1 MKKLYRSRKDRVFAG
16 VCGGIAE
23 YLGIDSTVI
32 RLITFLL
39 IVPGGLSIWVY
50 IALAIIIPSEPY
62 GNVIDE
68 SYGEKFNEPDKKEK
82 TYEDN
87 YRNIY
92 ENQKKKS
99 NDDFYWEEVQ
109 GDLFLVEKIFKKFIK
124 FLRILENLSLNYF
137 LYLILIYWYN
147 KGEVL

>member
-68 SYGEKFNEPDKKEK
+68 SYGEKFKEPHEK
-82 TYEDN
+82 VKDYEEN
-87 YRNIY
+87 YRDIY
-92 ENQKKKS
+92 EEQKKKS

-109 GDLFLVEKIFKKFIK
+109 GDLFFSGKNF
-124 FLRILENLSLNYF
+124 
-137 LYLILIYWYN
+137 
-147 KGEVL
+147 

>member
-23 YLGIDSTVI
+23 YFGIDSTIV

-109 GDLFLVEKIFKKFIK
+109 GDLFFSGKNFMKEIYL
-124 FLRILENLSLNYF
+124 LNLL
-137 LYLILIYWYN
+137 
-147 KGEVL
+147 KVLA

>member
-1 MKKLYRSRKDRVFAG
+1 MKKLYRSRKDRVLAG

-92 ENQKKKS
+92 ENQNKKS
-99 NDDFYWEEVQ
+99 DEDFYWEEVQ
-109 GDLFLVEKIFKKFIK
+109 GDLFFSGKNFMKEIYLLNLLKVLV
-124 FLRILENLSLNYF
+124 
-137 LYLILIYWYN
+137 
-147 KGEVL
+147 

>member
-124 FLRILENLSLNYF
+124 FLRILENLRLNYF

>member
-109 GDLFLVEKIFKKFIK
+109 GGLFLVEKIFKKFIK
-124 FLRILENLSLNYF
+124 FLRILENLRLNYF

>member
-23 YLGIDSTVI
+23 YLGIDSTVV

-62 GNVIDE
+62 GNRIDE
-68 SYGEKFNEPDKKEK
+68 SYGERFNEPYKKEK
-82 TYEDN
+82 GYEEN
-87 YRNIY
+87 YRDIY
-92 ENQKKKS
+92 EEQKKKS
-99 NDDFYWEEVQ
+99 DEDFYWEEVQ
-109 GDLFLVEKIFKKFIK
+109 RGLFFSG
-124 FLRILENLSLNYF
+124 NN
-137 LYLILIYWYN
+137 
-147 KGEVL
+147 

>member
-23 YLGIDSTVI
+23 YLGIDYTVI

-39 IVPGGLSIWVY
+39 IVTGGLSIWVY

-68 SYGEKFNEPDKKEK
+68 CYGEKFNDPDKKEK

-109 GDLFLVEKIFKKFIK
+109 GDLFFSEKKLHERNLFIKFIK
-124 FLRILENLSLNYF
+124 SLSLNYF

>member
-92 ENQKKKS
+92 ENQNKKS
-99 NDDFYWEEVQ
+99 DDDFYWEEVQ
-109 GDLFLVEKIFKKFIK
+109 GDLFLVEKTSWKKFI
-124 FLRILENLSLNYF
+124 Y
-137 LYLILIYWYN
+137 
-147 KGEVL
+147 

>member
-68 SYGEKFNEPDKKEK
+68 SYGEKFDEPDKKEK
-82 TYEDN
+82 TYEEN

-109 GDLFLVEKIFKKFIK
+109 GDLFFNGKNFMKEIYL
-124 FLRILENLSLNYF
+124 LNLL
-137 LYLILIYWYN
+137 
-147 KGEVL
+147 KVLA